1 MKPILI
7 IPMNRKPKPGLLTLF
22 LLALLSFFLARRE
35 RRR

>member
-1 MKPILI
+1 MKPNLI
-7 IPMNRKPKPGLLTLF
+7 IPKNRKPKPGLLTLF